1 MSEQLTAQLQQVHS
15 LFRQHMNGVGATS
28 MRRKGLS
35 YRISYGIPLYE
46 LQSIACEFPTDE
58 ALALALLAE
67 DIRESKL
74 LAMLV
79 MPKEAF
85 TEEMADRW
93 LDACR
98 TTELV
103 EHLSKH
109 LLQYLPNA
117 AEWAEK
123 SMLSDERLRCLAGLQ
138 TMSAFLV
145 RHPAYKSESLRQQV
159 EPLLEQ
165 IAVSGDHIL
174 HHAAKNLCN
183 RLTDMEADEVVGQ
196 IG

>member
-1 MSEQLTAQLQQVHS
+1 MPDHLTQHLQHAHS
-15 LFRQHMNGVGATS
+15 LFRQHMNGVGAAS

-46 LQSIACEFPTDE
+46 LQSIARGFPTNE

-74 LAMLV
+74 LAMLL
-79 MPKEAF
+79 MPKDAF
-85 TEEMADRW
+85 TEEMIDRW

-103 EHLSKH
+103 EHLSKL
-109 LLQYLPNA
+109 LLQYIPNA

-123 SMLSDERLRCLAGLQ
+123 AMTSDERLRSLAGIQ
-138 TMSAFLV
+138 AMSAFLV
-145 RHPAYKSESLRQQV
+145 RHPSWRSDYLRQQV
-159 EPLLEQ
+159 EQLTAQ
-165 IAVSGDHIL
+165 YATSGDDIL
-174 HHAAKNLCN
+174 HHAAMNLLS
-183 RLTDMEADEVVGQ
+183 RLTDIE
-196 IG
+196 